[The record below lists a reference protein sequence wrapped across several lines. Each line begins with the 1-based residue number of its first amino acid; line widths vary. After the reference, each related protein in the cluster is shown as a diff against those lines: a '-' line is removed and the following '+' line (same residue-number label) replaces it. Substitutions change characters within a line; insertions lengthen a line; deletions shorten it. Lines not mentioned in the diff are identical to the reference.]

1 MRSMLFTRVVS
12 LSCLLLLFSSFSSTL
27 LAASIPFYSN
37 KAQDYRTCTT
47 VGVSPVAVTTCY
59 GDVDNVGRAA
69 DADLTNYATMHMPL
83 LLFPVAIR
91 MDMPAVV
98 PKDYRAGVV
107 LGSSTGITTVG
118 AVVLRTYL
126 KDASGT
132 SQFQEARIVTD
143 AAKAVLGTSTPG
155 RVEFVATKPFNQVEI
170 EAGAV
175 INVSYD
181 INVYYAYG
189 IDANVVTTAT
199 GYVSRFSQ
207 NLSNYYNTA
216 IQPNGVTVCTNSSVS
231 NPGNAVDGDLTNY
244 ASFSSLLNVNCPT
257 TLQTQLEGKAPAGYQ
272 AGFVVGSGS
281 LLDAKVLS
289 GLTVTTYLN
298 GVPQESGNGAQ
309 LLDLNALSGGQYAV
323 SFESTKAFD
332 RVEIRQNSLLGLA
345 DDLRIYY
352 GFGIE
357 PQAFRDQQPVLSN
370 FSNVNNQYQTSQY
383 KAGSLLCVNC
393 GITNPNQAADNDLKN
408 NFAQINSG
416 VAVGTTTRLKVKLN
430 GTGLAGNTAGMIL
443 GGASGLLDASL
454 LSSIRINTYS
464 GGTGQKFVESASG
477 SSLLNLELLADG
489 RQEVSFATTQA
500 FDWVE
505 IEVASGVSALDAM
518 KIYYAFAD
526 DRPTGF
532 PSKIVAPAPLPVEL
546 VQFGAKAAGT
556 GVDLA
561 WQTASERNSS
571 HFVVERAAGAT
582 SKEFTAI
589 GRLAAA
595 GSSTSRRQYNLR
607 DEEAGKQG
615 TTVLYYRLRQ
625 VDADGTESYSQVVAV
640 NWKAL
645 AQQVTLY
652 PNPASGA
659 DQVRVSLPEASAEG
673 GKVML
678 YNGQGQLVIQQAV
691 ASREVL
697 LPTTGLGSGIY
708 QVVVTDATSRRLS
721 AQSLVISAR

>member
-1 MRSMLFTRVVS
+1 
-12 LSCLLLLFSSFSSTL
+12 
-27 LAASIPFYSN
+27 
-37 KAQDYRTCTT
+37 
-47 VGVSPVAVTTCY
+47 
-59 GDVDNVGRAA
+59 VDNVGRAA

-91 MDMPAVV
+91 MDMPAVI
-98 PKDYRAGVV
+98 PKNYRAGVM
-107 LGSSTGITTVG
+107 LGSSTGLATIG
-118 AVVLRTYL
+118 AVVIRTYL

-132 SQFQEARIVTD
+132 SQFQEAQVVTD

-155 RVEFVATKPFNQVEI
+155 RVEFLASKPFDQVEI

-175 INVSYD
+175 LNVAYD

-207 NLSNYYNTA
+207 SLSNYYSTA
-216 IQPNGVTVCTNSSVS
+216 IQPNGVTVCANSNIN
-231 NPGNAVDGDLTNY
+231 NPGNAVDKDLNNY
-244 ASFSSLLNVNCPT
+244 ATFGTFISVNCPT

-272 AGFVVGSGS
+272 AGFVIGNGG

-298 GVPQESGNGAQ
+298 GVAQESGTGAQ
-309 LLDLNALSGGQYAV
+309 LLNLQALSGGQYAV
-323 SFESTKAFD
+323 SYETTKAFD
-332 RVEIRQNSLLGLA
+332 RVEIRQNSLVSAL

-357 PQAFRDQQPVLSN
+357 PRAFRDQQPILSN
-370 FSNVNNQYQTSQY
+370 FTNANNQVQASQY
-383 KAGSLLCVNC
+383 KAGSVVCVNC
-393 GITNPNQAADNDLKN
+393 GVTNPSNAADSDLKN

-416 VAVGTTTRLKVKLN
+416 IGIGTTTRLKVKLN

-443 GGASGLLDASL
+443 GASSGLLDASV
-454 LSSIRINTYS
+454 LSSIRVNTYS
-464 GGTGQKFVESASG
+464 GGNGQKFVESASG
-477 SSLLNLELLADG
+477 SSLLKLELLADG
-489 RQEVSFATTQA
+489 RQEVSFATTQN

-505 IEVASGVSALDAM
+505 LEVANTVSALEAM
-518 KIYYAFAD
+518 KIFYAFAE

-532 PSKIVAPAPLPVEL
+532 PTSIIAPAPLPVEL
-546 VQFGAKAAGT
+546 VQFGARATDT

-571 HFVVERAAGAT
+571 HFIVERAAGANN
-582 SKEFTAI
+582 KNFKDI

-595 GSSTSRRQYNLR
+595 GSSSSHLEYSLR

-615 TTVLYYRLRQ
+615 ATVLYYRLRQ
-625 VDADGTESYSQVVAV
+625 VDTDGTESFSQVVAV

-645 AQQVTLY
+645 AQQISVF
-652 PNPASGA
+652 PNPALGVA
-659 DQVRVSLPEASAEG
+659 AVRVSLPEAGAEG

-678 YNGQGQLVIQQAV
+678 YNGQGQLLVQQAV
-691 ASREVL
+691 ASREVT
-697 LPTTGLGSGIY
+697 LPTTGLGAGIY
-708 QVVVTDATSRRLS
+708 QVVVTDATSRRVS
-721 AQSLVISAR
+721 THSLVIGSR